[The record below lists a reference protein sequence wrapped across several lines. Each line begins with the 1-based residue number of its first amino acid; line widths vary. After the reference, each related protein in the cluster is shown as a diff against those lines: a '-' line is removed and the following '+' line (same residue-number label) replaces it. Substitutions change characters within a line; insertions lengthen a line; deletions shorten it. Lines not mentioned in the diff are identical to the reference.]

1 MNRETL
7 TGLLKKGQMI
17 LAKAGIRD
25 AGLDAWLLLE
35 YITGKSRA
43 YYFAHG
49 EECVTEE
56 NAERYL
62 ELISRRAGHIPLQ
75 HLTHQAFFMGHEFYV
90 DKNVLVPRQDTE
102 TLVELSLIHIS
113 P

>member
-17 LAKAGIRD
+17 LDKAGIRD

-49 EECVTEE
+49 DELVSEET
-56 NAERYL
+56 AARYL
-62 ELISRRAGHIPLQ
+62 ELISRRAGHIP
-75 HLTHQAFFMGHEFYV
+75 AAAADSSGFFYG
-90 DKNVLVPRQDTE
+90 L
-102 TLVELSLIHIS
+102 
-113 P
+113 